1 VTDLDDDQ
9 RSIDGFIIVSDL
21 RGHTV
26 GAKFRPTPPALLDP
40 STQETIMSRLLGA
53 GAVTLAI
60 FSSISFATGQ
70 NASSQAPGT
79 VHPDLTSRQERMVS
93 QALATAPSQPAPVGV
108 QPQVGGKLP
117 DSMTAQALPSDVTD
131 QVPEAKQLLFVK
143 LPDRIVLID
152 PDTQVVTEIVMDP
165 TTTGSNS
172 DGPVRPSNCTA
183 GAGRQC

>member
-1 VTDLDDDQ
+1 MN
-9 RSIDGFIIVSDL
+9 R
-21 RGHTV
+21 
-26 GAKFRPTPPALLDP
+26 LLD
-40 STQETIMSRLLGA
+40 A
-53 GAVTLAI
+53 GVVTLAI

-70 NASSQAPGT
+70 NAPSQPPGT
-79 VHPDLTSRQERMVS
+79 VHPGLTSTQERMVS
-93 QALATAPSQPAPVGV
+93 QALATAPSQSAPVGV

-131 QVPEAKQLLFVK
+131 QAPEAKQLLFVK

-172 DGPVRPSNCTA
+172 DGPERPSSCTA